1 VLVVRWF
8 PFVTTFSMWW
18 PWSHGNASLYLRM
31 ETKRPQYDTRKME
44 DGHGALLRCKMAPL
58 QSGHGE
64 RWVYN
69 NVQGIS
75 LTNLSPIINTTF
87 VWKTVFRRWL
97 VDKLYY
103 SRLQFLL
110 NRLLAWCTTR
120 DGLTLEWGP
129 WFGCGG
135 RKMGREKIRCQII
148 LHAFQWLPNL
158 HRSLEVW

>member
-1 VLVVRWF
+1 
-8 PFVTTFSMWW
+8 MWW

-31 ETKRPQYDTRKME
+31 ETKMPQYDTRKME

-110 NRLLAWCTTR
+110 NRLLA
-120 DGLTLEWGP
+120 
-129 WFGCGG
+129 
-135 RKMGREKIRCQII
+135 
-148 LHAFQWLPNL
+148 
-158 HRSLEVW
+158 